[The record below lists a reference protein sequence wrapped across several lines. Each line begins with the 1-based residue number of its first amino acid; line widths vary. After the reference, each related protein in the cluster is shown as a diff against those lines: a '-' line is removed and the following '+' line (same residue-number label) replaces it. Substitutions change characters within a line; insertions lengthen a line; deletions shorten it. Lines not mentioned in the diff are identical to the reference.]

1 MELKF
6 LGRSDTQIKL
16 NGFRIEL
23 GETESAI
30 MHTGLATRAVAALKD
45 VPGSSMR
52 TNVRRR
58 KSNAR
63 SLAKRFRKFEY
74 HSKR

>member
-23 GETESAI
+23 GEIESAI

-45 VPGSSMR
+45 VPVQRHANKCPAKKKQCSKFGKAFSKIR
-52 TNVRRR
+52 I
-58 KSNAR
+58 
-63 SLAKRFRKFEY
+63 SL
-74 HSKR
+74 